1 MTRVSGDP
9 PTSVQPQPASVSDQE
24 ISDAYIYL
32 LGRLL
37 VARQQQLD
45 FQEEFKWNEILH
57 RKPGAVDWP
66 NPNLDVAYSEAWV
79 AVDENSCTIVSVPKI
94 EGRSY
99 TVQVLNGWGETL
111 ANINERVFPRYP
123 YGDFAVCLQG
133 ATVSLPAD
141 VQRIDLENL
150 PGVEAFDAADIAL
163 DSERDLNPGM
173 EPLQETARAIARAV
187 KDPEQRARVDK
198 AIRTVAFADFAKAG
212 PPIGHGTIRNGW
224 ARPAVV
230 GAYNIDYLARTL
242 INYGGIW
249 ANIAPEVMYYRASTD
264 GTGAPL
270 SGDNAYTMTFPKDQL
285 PAHYANYFWS
295 VIAVDTRHFR
305 VLPNPKEKYLIN
317 EQSKP
322 EYGPDGSLTFH
333 FAAEKPA
340 DVPEGNWLPTP
351 KGSVYRLTFRFYG
364 PIDGVSNG
372 TYWPPALRRVN

>member
-1 MTRVSGDP
+1 
-9 PTSVQPQPASVSDQE
+9 
-24 ISDAYIYL
+24 
-32 LGRLL
+32 
-37 VARQQQLD
+37 
-45 FQEEFKWNEILH
+45 
-57 RKPGAVDWP
+57 
-66 NPNLDVAYSEAWV
+66 
-79 AVDENSCTIVSVPKI
+79 
-94 EGRSY
+94 
-99 TVQVLNGWGETL
+99 
-111 ANINERVFPRYP
+111 
-123 YGDFAVCLQG
+123 
-133 ATVSLPAD
+133 
-141 VQRIDLENL
+141 
-150 PGVEAFDAADIAL
+150 
-163 DSERDLNPGM
+163 
-173 EPLQETARAIARAV
+173 
-187 KDPEQRARVDK
+187 
-198 AIRTVAFADFAKAG
+198 VAFADFAKAG

-270 SGDNAYTMTFPKDQL
+270 SGDNAYTMTFSKDQL

-372 TYWPPALRRVN
+372 TYWPPVLRRVN

>member
-212 PPIGHGTIRNGW
+212 SPIGHGTIRNGW

-322 EYGPDGSLTFH
+322 DYGPDGSLTFRS
-333 FAAEKPA
+333 AAEKPA

>member
-1 MTRVSGDP
+1 
-9 PTSVQPQPASVSDQE
+9 
-24 ISDAYIYL
+24 
-32 LGRLL
+32 
-37 VARQQQLD
+37 
-45 FQEEFKWNEILH
+45 
-57 RKPGAVDWP
+57 
-66 NPNLDVAYSEAWV
+66 
-79 AVDENSCTIVSVPKI
+79 
-94 EGRSY
+94 
-99 TVQVLNGWGETL
+99 
-111 ANINERVFPRYP
+111 
-123 YGDFAVCLQG
+123 
-133 ATVSLPAD
+133 
-141 VQRIDLENL
+141 
-150 PGVEAFDAADIAL
+150 
-163 DSERDLNPGM
+163 
-173 EPLQETARAIARAV
+173 
-187 KDPEQRARVDK
+187 
-198 AIRTVAFADFAKAG
+198 
-212 PPIGHGTIRNGW
+212 
-224 ARPAVV
+224 
-230 GAYNIDYLARTL
+230 NIDYLARTL

-322 EYGPDGSLTFH
+322 EYGPDGSLTFRS
-333 FAAEKPA
+333 AAEKPA

>member
-24 ISDAYIYL
+24 ISDAYNYL

-212 PPIGHGTIRNGW
+212 SPIGHGTIRNGW

-322 EYGPDGSLTFH
+322 EYGPDGSLTFRS
-333 FAAEKPA
+333 AAEKPA

>member
-1 MTRVSGDP
+1 MTRVSGDLP
-9 PTSVQPQPASVSDQE
+9 MPVKPQPASVSDQE
-24 ISDAYIYL
+24 ISDAYNYL

-37 VARQQQLD
+37 VTRQQQLD
-45 FQEEFKWNEILH
+45 FKDGFKWNGILH

-79 AVDENSCTIVSVPKI
+79 AVDGNSYTIVSVPKI
-94 EGRSY
+94 EGRYY

-111 ANINERVFPRYP
+111 ANINERVFPRCP

-173 EPLQETARAIARAV
+173 EPLQEKARAIARAV

-270 SGDNAYTMTFPKDQL
+270 SGDNAYTMTFSKDQL

-351 KGSVYRLTFRFYG
+351 KGSVYRLTFRFYD